1 MDGKTNP
8 FEGKRKMETK
18 KSNTGA
24 TIYLFAFQY
33 NLPLILEDYWF
44 GGKRTLI
51 QFNYSV
57 ASPLQLSVAGE
68 MDC

>member
-1 MDGKTNP
+1 MDGKTDSL
-8 FEGKRKMETK
+8 EGKRKMETK
-18 KSNTGA
+18 QSNTGA
-24 TIYLFAFQY
+24 TIFLFAFQY

-44 GGKRTLI
+44 RGKRTLI

-57 ASPLQLSVAGE
+57 TSPLQLSIARE